1 MIASMCKGEVTVS
14 QIETMELQIMKDLQW
29 FLFPPTPMNFIDN
42 LYPLLNAS
50 LSSEITTSSSTSR
63 KRSRQEDDMDRDLQD
78 SLDLSTFLVELSVC
92 AYPFIMA
99 KPSSIAWLL
108 CCTALTSSISLKMFE
123 EILRIYV
130 HNMMWIWCGHDRSWD
145 MWHIVGRSIPSCHA
159 TRRQRS
165 IVPNDFWW
173 RIGIRSMTTIGIQ

>member
-29 FLFPPTPMNFIDN
+29 HLFPPTPMNFINN

-50 LSSEITTSSSTSR
+50 LSSDGTISSSTSR
-63 KRSRQEDDMDRDLQD
+63 KRSRQDDDMERDLQD

-99 KPSSIAWLL
+99 KPSSIAVAAMLYSFEHFDIPQDVRGCFKEL
-108 CCTALTSSISLKMFE
+108 CSHYDVSMTEVETCCTLLGDLYRAAMPQDDNQASCSLISDE
-123 EILRIYV
+123 E
-130 HNMMWIWCGHDRSWD
+130 
-145 MWHIVGRSIPSCHA
+145 
-159 TRRQRS
+159 
-165 IVPNDFWW
+165 
-173 RIGIRSMTTIGIQ
+173 